1 MTQDPLHFEN
11 GNQVCEQCGM
21 ENPDFEHL
29 DVHHRNPWLTREEV
43 EERAVGI
50 RKATALVR
58 NAEAKGRIK
67 RK

>member
-1 MTQDPLHFEN
+1 MTQDPLRFEN
-11 GNQVCEQCGM
+11 GKQVCQQCGL
-21 ENPDFEHL
+21 ENPDFEHS

-43 EERAVGI
+43 EQLAVGI